1 MDDLVQEF
9 VAETLESLSLLD
21 QELVRFEQTPSD
33 KEILGNVFR
42 MMHTIKGTCGFLGL
56 PRLEKVAHA
65 GEDVLGK
72 FRDGELSPTPA
83 SVTLILSCIDQI
95 RAIVEHISANGNE
108 GEGDDAALMA
118 ELKATAAGTAPVAAA
133 PAPAVAPAP
142 QGPAIS
148 EG

>member
-42 MMHTIKGTCGFLGL
+42 MMHTIKGTCGFIGL
-56 PRLEKVAHA
+56 ARLERVAHA

-72 FRDGELSPTPA
+72 FRDGVLPVTSQA
-83 SVTLILSCIDQI
+83 VTLILKSIDTI
-95 RAIVEHISANGNE
+95 KYLVGELEANGAEPE
-108 GEGDDAALMA
+108 GNDQ
-118 ELKATAAGTAPVAAA
+118 ELIAMLNAMAAG
-133 PAPAVAPAP
+133 
-142 QGPAIS
+142 
-148 EG
+148 E